1 MSDSATVTVLPVPEP
16 DLTPAEVIRRAE
28 ALRPRQLDEQA
39 ATEKRTFYGDEMH
52 QAFLDAGFY
61 RLLQPRMF
69 GGYEM
74 DLADY
79 FRVIIEIGRGDPQTG
94 WALCLAAG
102 HAFQIGAFFD
112 ERAQTEIFGIEG
124 DVVIP
129 SRAVPGGTATA
140 VDGGWEVNGTWDYCS
155 GATYSTHALLLALT
169 PSASGPPER
178 RMVIVPRADYE
189 ILDDGGGGRTLGLGG
204 TGSNSIRVVSTFVPE
219 HLAVTYDW
227 KDFVMPEGGT
237 VGYRLHGNPQYVGR
251 ALTFFYGELNCTQVG
266 AARCALDVYLDAA
279 LERKTSFPPPMPR
292 SESADYQRWVG
303 EAASLTDTAE
313 IALLGA
319 AERYTAACRR
329 WAEQGEPFTVAHDAA
344 LRDVCSQAGKLAWQA
359 VDLMFATGGSTAA
372 KRTRLQRCF
381 RDAMM
386 FRTHIGAQ
394 YDVISGSTGRVRMG
408 QPLTH

>member
-1 MSDSATVTVLPVPEP
+1 MSTIEVSTEELVARAAGLREQ
-16 DLTPAEVIRRAE
+16 LHAESDAAE
-28 ALRPRQLDEQA
+28 ERGGYSP
-39 ATEKRTFYGDEMH
+39 EMH
-52 QAFLDAGFY
+52 QAFVDAGFY
-61 RLLQPRMF
+61 RMLQPRMF

-102 HAFQIGAFFD
+102 HAFQIGAFFG

-129 SRAVPGGTATA
+129 SRAVPGGTATR
-140 VDGGWEVNGTWDYCS
+140 VDGGWQVDGTWDYCS
-155 GATYSTHALLLALT
+155 GATYATHALLLALT
-169 PSASGPPER
+169 PQPAGPPER
-178 RMVIVPRADYE
+178 RMVVLPRADFE
-189 ILDDGGGGRTLGLGG
+189 ILDDWGGGRTLGLGG
-204 TGSNSIRVVSTFVPE
+204 TGSNSIRVEGRFVPD

-227 KDFVMPEGGT
+227 KDYVMPEGGT
-237 VGYRLHGNPQYVGR
+237 LGYKLHGNPQYTGR
-251 ALTFFYGELNCTQVG
+251 SLTFFYGELNCTQVG
-266 AARCALDVYLDAA
+266 AARCALDVYTEAA

-319 AERYTAACRR
+319 AERYTAACHR
-329 WAEQGEPFTVAHDAA
+329 WADGGEPFTVAHDAA
-344 LRDVCSQAGKLAWQA
+344 LRDVCAQAGKLAWNA

-372 KRTRLQRCF
+372 KRGSRLQRCF

-394 YDVISGSTGRVRMG
+394 YDIISGSTGRVLLG